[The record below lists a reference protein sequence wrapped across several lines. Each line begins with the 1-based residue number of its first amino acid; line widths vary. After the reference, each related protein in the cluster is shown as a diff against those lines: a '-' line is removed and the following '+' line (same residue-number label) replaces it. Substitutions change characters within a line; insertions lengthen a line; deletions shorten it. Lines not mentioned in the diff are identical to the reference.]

1 MPSVEI
7 SIRGMA
13 IGDKFDKLIHTKAGK
28 LERYIHGIRKVSI
41 DLQHNK
47 SARDANDRYKAQITV
62 LGNRFVLRS
71 EERNAEIRS
80 AFDSAI
86 GKMQSRISKYKGK
99 QLNRKGDGSSLTDVD
114 VKEMESKYVEEI
126 IPEIVRRKK
135 FLLLPMDENEA
146 LEQMKLIDHEDF
158 FLFFNAD
165 TNTMNVLYK
174 RKDGHYGLIE
184 GQID

>member
-13 IGDKFDKLIHTKAGK
+13 IGDKFDKLIRTKAGK
-28 LERYIHGIRKVSI
+28 LERYIHGIQKVSI

-80 AFDSAI
+80 AFDSEI
-86 GKMQSRISKYKGK
+86 GKMQSLISKYKGK